1 MKNKYLEISQ
11 SIREIIID
19 RAYSCG
25 QPAHL
30 GGALSMVDLLTV
42 LYEDFLRF
50 DSLNPLWADRDI
62 FILSKGHTV
71 LGYFATLFYYNYFS
85 EEVFNTFQK
94 NGSKLI
100 AHPIKNLKYGV
111 ESSNGS
117 LGQGISYAAGM
128 ALGYKKKK
136 LSNKV
141 YVMMGDGECNEG
153 SVWEAAQFAAEFKL
167 NNLIAIVDQNGLR
180 NDGATAYSDVLN
192 LAKMWA
198 SFGWNVIEIDGHDH
212 LQIES
217 AYALA
222 LKSNDKPT
230 VLVANTV
237 KGKGVSLM
245 ENNND
250 WHHNRITKSSYEQF
264 IAEVMGE
271 QNGN

>member
-1 MKNKYLEISQ
+1 MKNNYLEVSRD
-11 SIREIIID
+11 IRKIIID

-42 LYEDFLRF
+42 LYEDFLSF
-50 DSLNPLWADRDI
+50 DSSNPRCVDRDI

-71 LGYFATLFYYNYFS
+71 LGYFATLFYYGYFS
-85 EEVFNTFQK
+85 EEVFDTFQK

-128 ALGYKKKK
+128 ALGYKKKN
-136 LSNKV
+136 LPNKV

-167 NNLIAIVDQNGLR
+167 NNLIAMVDQNGYR
-180 NDGATAYSDVLN
+180 NDGPTAYSDILY
-192 LAKMWA
+192 LAKMWQ
-198 SFGWNVIEIDGHDH
+198 SFGWNVIEIDGHNH
-212 LQIES
+212 VEIKE

-222 LKSNDKPT
+222 ATSNVKPT
-230 VLVANTV
+230 VIVANTI

-264 IAEVMGE
+264 IGELMG
-271 QNGN
+271 NNSGN